1 MLNRRTFL
9 MGAGAAV
16 ALPALP
22 SLGQEAAFPRRMAF
36 LFIPNGVNLK
46 HWWPKEEGPLGEL
59 PSTLAPLESVKADI
73 LVTGGL
79 THDKARANGDG
90 PGDHAREAG
99 AFLTGC
105 QPKKTDGK
113 AIRAGVSVDQ
123 LAAQRIGGQT
133 KLPSLEVGTE
143 RGGQAGNC
151 DSGYSCAY
159 SSNISWRTPTTPMGK
174 LVSPR
179 EVFARLFGDPDAALS
194 DQERARRAADQASVL
209 DLVLEDARRL
219 RNSLGAADQGKLD
232 DYLESVRSVEKRIQ
246 SGAAERKQMPK
257 LDLPEGVPADFP
269 THTRLM
275 MDLVALAF
283 QTDTTRI
290 ISFMMTNAGSDRTY
304 PFADVREGH
313 HHLSHHDRDVKKLEL
328 IRKID
333 VWNVQQLAYL
343 LRKLKGMKE
352 GDGSVLDNSMI
363 LYGSAI
369 GDGNAHNHENLPMI
383 MCGKGGGTI
392 TTGRFKKW
400 RSETP
405 VCNLFLSML
414 DRMNVRVEKF
424 GDSTGRLEGL

>member
-46 HWWPKEEGPLGEL
+46 YWWPKAEGPLGEL
-59 PSTLAPLESVKADI
+59 PTTLAPLEPVKADI

-105 QPKKTDGK
+105 QPRKTDGRE
-113 AIRAGVSVDQ
+113 IRAGVSVDQ
-123 LAAQRIGGQT
+123 LAAQRIGEQT
-133 KLPSLEVGTE
+133 KLPSLEIGTE

-179 EVFARLFGDPDAALS
+179 EIFARLFGDPDAALS

-219 RNSLGAADQGKLD
+219 RNSLGSADQGKLD

-246 SGAAERKQMPK
+246 GGAAERKQMPK

-290 ISFMMTNAGSDRTY
+290 VSFMMTNAGSDRTY
-304 PFADVREGH
+304 PFAEVREGH
-313 HHLSHHDRDVKKLEL
+313 HHLSHHDRDAKKLEL
-328 IRKID
+328 IRRID

-343 LRKLKGMKE
+343 LQKLKGMKE
-352 GDGSVLDNSMI
+352 GAGSVLDHCMI

-383 MCGKGGGTI
+383 LGGRGGGTI
-392 TTGRFKKW
+392 ETGRFKKW
-400 RSETP
+400 KSETP

-424 GDSTGRLEGL
+424 GDSTGRLPEL